1 MRVRAPKKTL
11 VVLAVLAGLFLVAVL
26 VMPRLIP
33 ADRLRDLAAERLAVA
48 TGGEVH
54 LGDASVR
61 IFPRLVVSVADGS
74 IAGSGADLAAAT
86 ASVNNLQSYRVALRR
101 LEIDVAIGPLLRRRI
116 ETGKVRLIE
125 PDVEIITVAAS
136 EVTAKQQRPD
146 GAVADSAT
154 DAPGEL
160 GAAEPTAGLAW
171 GLAIAGVEIRDG
183 HLMWAEAESERRV
196 EISGWQQHIAGADL
210 GVLIARLQSFTAP
223 EMVAPAATD
232 STQQTEPLLLS
243 AQVDRL
249 TVSGFTAR
257 EIPPLEDLYLKA
269 ELRLPAD
276 ADRLTVSVEQLRWG
290 ALEATAN
297 LEIPATARGD
307 EPIRWAAALQPI
319 DLVSLLPLVLPL
331 AEPPSDPA
339 VATWLASG
347 PVQAGSLTIAASGL
361 LPRGAGR
368 SDHSDRP
375 DHSDRSDTADN
386 LLAEQLLATLTLAAR
401 LDECVLQLPATGRT
415 VAVTGDVA
423 WREGRFAE
431 AHLQLTQSDAGLH
444 AAAVVG
450 PAGEAARD
458 GKIRADLT
466 GKADLAETIALA
478 GEVLT
483 ALGRTAQAD
492 SLPALTGRVSW
503 QGQLGAASFA
513 ALADTAAWRGLGTSR
528 GPLRLELTGRGSDI
542 GLAAGLPGA
551 PWIFATAELAL
562 QRSVLNIAATGLD
575 HATAAGKVRVSGTL
589 PDEPGLPALE
599 LELALERLDLDRL
612 TALMQADQQTAQA
625 TVSLPSRL
633 LSALVPVARAAPPS
647 AAATKPPGELIPPEL
662 QLAFTAEIRRLIL
675 QQAVYTDA
683 VARGTLRRR
692 VLDIPEITL
701 RRATGTITGRAKID
715 YAADAHGLLT
725 FGVKAHEVPTSA
737 LLAPYAAGLAPF
749 WEGTVSGNC
758 SGGCRLE
765 DRDAILA
772 SLSVDG
778 SLLGA
783 EGVYH
788 AQELLRGIAPY
799 LGDRLDLMDVRYRK
813 LRKKFKV
820 EQGRLI
826 IENLRIDGLDTD
838 WLGHGW
844 VSFDGQLDVDL
855 NVKLPPGFTPDLG
868 ALTFLAD
875 GMRGQDGRIAL
886 DLKLTGRSAAPKVTV
901 DLESFKAVGQQ
912 TLEDKVKKGL
922 GGLLDKFK
930 RN

>member
-1 MRVRAPKKTL
+1 MRVRVPKKIL
-11 VVLAVLAGLFLVAVL
+11 VVLAVLAGLLVVTVV

-61 IFPRLVVSVADGS
+61 ILPRLVVSVADGS

-116 ETGKVRLIE
+116 ETGKIRLIE

-136 EVTAKQQRPD
+136 EVAVQQQPRD
-146 GAVADSAT
+146 GAAADNVT

-183 HLMWAEAESERRV
+183 HLVWAEAESERRI

-223 EMVAPAATD
+223 EMIAPAATD

-249 TVSGFTAR
+249 TVSGFSPR

-269 ELRLPAD
+269 ELTLPAE

-290 ALEATAN
+290 TLEATAN

-307 EPIRWAAALQPI
+307 EPIRWAAALQPV
-319 DLVSLLPLVLPL
+319 DLVSVLPLVLPL

-368 SDHSDRP
+368 PDHSDRP
-375 DHSDRSDTADN
+375 DTPDSQ
-386 LLAEQLLATLTLAAR
+386 LAEQLLATLTLAAR
-401 LDECVLQLPATGRT
+401 LDECTLQLPATGRT
-415 VAVTGDVA
+415 VAVAGDVA

-431 AHLQLTQSDAGLH
+431 AYLQLTQSDAGLR

-450 PAGEAARD
+450 PASEAVGD

-466 GKADLAETIALA
+466 GEADLAETIALA

-503 QGQLGAASFA
+503 QGHLGAPSFA

-542 GLAAGLPGA
+542 GLAAGVPGA

-562 QRSVLNIAATGLD
+562 RRSVLNIAATGLD

-589 PDEPGLPALE
+589 PEKPGLPALK
-599 LELALERLDLDRL
+599 LVLALERLDLDRL
-612 TALMQADQQTAQA
+612 TALLQAERQTAQA
-625 TVSLPSRL
+625 AVPLPSRL
-633 LSALVPVARAAPPS
+633 LSALVPVARAAPAS
-647 AAATKPPGELIPPEL
+647 AAATKPPGELIPPDL

-701 RRATGTITGRAKID
+701 HRATGTITGRAKID
-715 YAADAHGLLT
+715 YAADTHGLLT

-813 LRKKFKV
+813 LSKKFKV

-838 WLGHGW
+838 WLGQGW
-844 VSFDGQLDVDL
+844 VSFDGHLDVDL

-868 ALTFLAD
+868 GLTFLAD
-875 GMRGQDGRIAL
+875 GMRGRDGRIAL

-901 DLESFKAVGQQ
+901 DLESFKAAGQQ
-912 TLEDKVKKGL
+912 TLEDKVKKGI